1 MDAMDRM
8 PEPGITVE
16 PALRGAAAWEAEL
29 PRAAGMPAWMRRMGA
44 IAIICALLAV
54 VMGFVSLAEFVQ
66 ARPMALGF
74 AVIAGLFGM
83 AAAVTRQVHAAL
95 AGRVDLLSQ
104 ALEASQNAHLVLA
117 RDGGIAYAN
126 AAFRRFFPEL
136 ASPPLDALGK

>member
-1 MDAMDRM
+1 MDAMDGM
-8 PEPGITVE
+8 PEPGVTVE

-74 AVIAGLFGM
+74 AAIAGLFGM
-83 AAAVTRQVHAAL
+83 AAVGARPLPAAL
-95 AGRVDLLSQ
+95 GRRG
-104 ALEASQNAHLVLA
+104 E
-117 RDGGIAYAN
+117 
-126 AAFRRFFPEL
+126 P
-136 ASPPLDALGK
+136 